1 MKKDNKPMS
10 ELVFDKYDTM
20 SKYFVNQDD
29 VVGLKDSRMFLIPE
43 QNQESVPEEEI
54 FSEREINVLV
64 EDEFATLM
72 EEVLKKYDTDTIK
85 NIYPRMINLNLNIF
99 FPELSRILAN
109 QERQS
114 VLIKNHV
121 KL

>member
-1 MKKDNKPMS
+1 
-10 ELVFDKYDTM
+10 M

-72 EEVLKKYDTDTIK
+72 EEVLK
-85 NIYPRMINLNLNIF
+85 NMILILSKIF
-99 FPELSRILAN
+99 T
-109 QERQS
+109 QG
-114 VLIKNHV
+114 
-121 KL
+121 